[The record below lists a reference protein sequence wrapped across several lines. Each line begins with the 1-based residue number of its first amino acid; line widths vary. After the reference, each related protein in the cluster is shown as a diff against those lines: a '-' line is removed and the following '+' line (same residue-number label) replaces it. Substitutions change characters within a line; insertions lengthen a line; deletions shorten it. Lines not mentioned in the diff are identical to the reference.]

1 LKAEGL
7 LKVWPPQ
14 RAGWE
19 KVFNEFALSMVDVS
33 EALRR
38 LRRRTLVL
46 VALLGLGVVILL
58 SVRAWRLLNA
68 RPLGDFTGIAHPPR
82 LSYSHHPLYPLIQYA
97 IRVPGSCQ
105 SRKSD
110 TCTFTALLRPPLC
123 KATTIQKC
131 LLPGPAR
138 TQQPLDGISLS
149 CSPS

>member
-1 LKAEGL
+1 VTIWWLALKAEGL

-82 LSYSHHPLYPLIQYA
+82 LQYSHHRLYALSLCA
-97 IRVPGSCQ
+97 MKVLGGFQ
-105 SRKSD
+105 SRRSD
-110 TCTFTALLRPPLC
+110 ICTFTALLRPPSWM
-123 KATTIQKC
+123 ATMAQKC
-131 LLPGPAR
+131 LLPGPER
-138 TQQPLDGISLS
+138 TQQPLASI
-149 CSPS
+149 